1 MYSNDEEYRQC
12 LRNIMQMDPTKM
24 YETDE
29 IFVDRNDPNVSAETI
44 DEYTLDMDAMKTF
57 LDGVYGQTRTHE
69 AFQRLYEAAAA
80 LMFSTNPE
88 IGLAVLMSY
97 DYMPWF
103 VTCYQEFLRNPAAF
117 DAGGNEWY
125 RKLMDRIAP
134 SAEK

>member
-12 LRNIMQMDPTKM
+12 LRVVMQMDPTKM
-24 YETDE
+24 YETED
-29 IFVDRNDPNVSAETI
+29 IFVDRNDPAVSAETI

-57 LDGVYGQTRTHE
+57 LDGVYAQTHAHE
-69 AFQRLYEAAAA
+69 AFKRLYEAAAA

-97 DYMPWF
+97 DYMAWF
-103 VTCYQEFLRNPAAF
+103 VSCYQEFVQHPAAF
-117 DAGGNEWY
+117 DASANEWY